1 MKRMHIKIS
10 STVALVASLLQAGC
24 VVAPQKNSKGEFPVC
39 HTSVVNWPANLTLEQ
54 LKDEP
59 IKQIDGGITMAK
71 EGIANVTNFVTWR
84 EFERLS
90 NAGYEPAANYD
101 LGMAGWFSL
110 ERGIIPFWEH
120 AVPSKQSYVRPL
132 PMNRKLLQWLPLDL
146 GPPIGQ
152 EEMEALAQATKDGK
166 SWLEY
171 YPDTKIIK
179 QTSNSIEISATGF
192 IITLTVM
199 AYGDFNHDGYDDALL
214 CVGHSAIG
222 GTLNYS
228 FNATL
233 TRTNARDRLMAIIDS
248 DKK

>member
-120 AVPSKQSYVRPL
+120 AIPAKESFVRPL
-132 PMNRKLLQWLPLDL
+132 PMKRKLLQWLPLDL
-146 GPPIGQ
+146 GSQISN
-152 EEMEALAQATKDGK
+152 EEIEAVAQAIKAGK

-171 YPDTKIIK
+171 HPDTKIIK
-179 QTSNSIEISATGF
+179 QTSNNIELSTDGF
-192 IITLTVM
+192 ILTLTVL

-214 CVGHSAIG
+214 CVSHSAIG
-222 GTLNYS
+222 GSLNYS
-228 FNATL
+228 FNAML
-233 TRTNARDRLMAIIDS
+233 TRTNAGGRLRSIIDS